1 MLEDEQLENTPEAVF
16 TRLVLLV
23 FRLNG
28 LLLAAGDRMAAPV
41 GQTSAR
47 WQVMGVIDHGPLTV
61 SAVARTMGLRR
72 QSVQRTADLLVAD
85 GVAEYVDNLADRRAK
100 LLALTPN
107 GRRAL
112 RRIEAAQ
119 HAMGERERRG
129 ARAGATARDRGGAQ
143 AGHRPARAGGRSPR
157 SRSRSGSPRRA
168 G

>member
-1 MLEDEQLENTPEAVF
+1 MLESEQPENTPEAVF

-28 LLLAAGDRMAAPV
+28 ILLAEGDRMAAPA

-85 GVAEYVDNLADRRAK
+85 GVAEYVDNPADRRAK
-100 LLALTPN
+100 LLALTPS

-112 RRIEAAQ
+112 RRIETAQ
-119 HAMGERERRG
+119 RAWASENGEALGLQQLLATEEALEG
-129 ARAGATARDRGGAQ
+129 LIAQLAGTGGE
-143 AGHRPARAGGRSPR
+143 GG
-157 SRSRSGSPRRA
+157 
-168 G
+168 

>member
-1 MLEDEQLENTPEAVF
+1 MNRNGQSENTPEAAF

-28 LLLAAGDRMAAPV
+28 LLLEAGDRMAAPT

-61 SAVARTMGLRR
+61 SAVARAMGLRR

-85 GVAEYVDNLADRRAK
+85 GVAEYVDNPADKRAK
-100 LLALTPN
+100 LLALTPA

-112 RRIEAAQ
+112 RRIERAQ
-119 HAMGERERRG
+119 RG
-129 ARAGATARDRGGAQ
+129 WATAHGAALGLEQ
-143 AGHRPARAGGRSPR
+143 LLEAEAALEKIIARLETGES
-157 SRSRSGSPRRA
+157 
-168 G
+168 